1 MGHWVCEHCN
11 PKNLSI
17 QNWSKTAAM
26 PRYFQHFN
34 MSFQEFGCFKKQ
46 NTSIVFVTIDF
57 KFCYIKCFNVVSH
70 SCMYLSITS
79 GSFRQCVNMKLVL
92 GFSFPT
98 TVSPSTIFS
107 FPLWD
112 SVQKN
117 IKALPFHS
125 FCAAV
130 SIPIST
136 LLHISHKDGQ

>member
-11 PKNLSI
+11 PKDLSI

-26 PRYFQHFN
+26 PRYF
-34 MSFQEFGCFKKQ
+34 STSIYLSKISDVSKKQ

-117 IKALPFHS
+117 IKAHPFHS
-125 FCAAV
+125 FCAAD
-130 SIPIST
+130 SIPKST